1 MIPNNAFLLIQDPG
15 KLKLQADGLHF
26 KSSKT
31 NKVVH
36 IKEAEIESGE
46 WLRAARGYEMKVLM
60 SDGVAKF
67 DGFKESVMK
76 IPCVCV
82 CGCVYVRVTGYI
94 GWTWGRKRK
103 YETKTYLTLHTRA
116 CRTLVT

>member
-15 KLKLQADGLHF
+15 KLKLQADGIHF

-31 NKVVH
+31 SKIVH

-76 IPCVCV
+76 IPRVCV
-82 CGCVYVRVTGYI
+82 CACVWLCVCEGDRVHWLG
-94 GWTWGRKRK
+94 WGRK
-103 YETKTYLTLHTRA
+103 
-116 CRTLVT
+116 